1 MSYVMMPDGTSL
13 PVDDVDVDLPDEVYA
28 AIAAF
33 ALRGACD
40 SRQPVAGPAAAF
52 LSRRLPHSPS
62 DQEHLQ
68 PPCSHRSCTKN
79 SNRARFSAR
88 IFCNLSS
95 ARISTNGTPYQ
106 NSPFRLPV
114 QPRFAINPA
123 FKNISVLEEF
133 RWIFPKNFLSFYSQH
148 IQR

>member
-62 DQEHLQ
+62 DHEHLQ
-68 PPCSHRSCTKN
+68 PPCSRRSCAKN

-88 IFCNLSS
+88 VCSK
-95 ARISTNGTPYQ
+95 RIPMQSGQVESRGRRIGLGACTKAEGQLQ
-106 NSPFRLPV
+106 NAVFFWRREV
-114 QPRFAINPA
+114 
-123 FKNISVLEEF
+123 
-133 RWIFPKNFLSFYSQH
+133 
-148 IQR
+148 